1 MSDKMFAI
9 HWSEY
14 EKFGCPF
21 CGCDYSHSN
30 FRCGNE
36 VPATC
41 GECGKEFMLLPDSMM
56 ESTIGIGYEG
66 NVNGECYHPKYKKHP
81 RMGIEKHAY
90 KAPDI
95 RPEGGGEYFSPRGI
109 GYDLAGFV
117 KSKEAG
123 ERIVAMFHL
132 ALSRPPKT
140 WLDYRPSEPKWIQ
153 VKVQKEDAD
162 LDVLYNLTK
171 GNGGIITQEMINT
184 AVKNKI

>member
-1 MSDKMFAI
+1 MNKENRMFAI
-9 HWSEY
+9 HWEEY

-21 CGCDYSHSN
+21 CGCSYSHSN
-30 FRCGNE
+30 FRYGNE

-41 GECGKEFMLLPDSMM
+41 GECGNKFMLLPDDMLVS
-56 ESTIGIGYEG
+56 SIGIGDE
-66 NVNGECYHPKYKKHP
+66 NDNIYHPEYIKHP
-81 RMGIEKHAY
+81 RYGIEKHPY

-95 RPEGGGEYFSPRGI
+95 RPETGGEYFTPRGV

-140 WLDYRPSEPKWIQ
+140 YLDYRPSEPKWIQ

-162 LDVLYNLTK
+162 LEALNSMTK
-171 GNGGIITQEMINT
+171 VDGIITQEIIN
-184 AVKNKI
+184 AVVKV